1 MNKDTFREVLVN
13 QYKWYKSSRTIMVEA
28 AKVADIFENLIEMFD
43 DMSPAPMIET
53 ATADSSRLD
62 ELQTLYAQ
70 LADKVGEIENIVSD
84 QDDRIESLEKVTSNL
99 EDATSDLEDIRKDI
113 VDMDAVRGRYVDL
126 TGIVSRHA
134 GILQSI
140 EEAFK

>member
-13 QYKWYKSSRTIMVEA
+13 QHNWFKNSRAIMVEA
-28 AKVADIFENLIEMFD
+28 AKVAEIFENLIEMFD
-43 DMSPAPMIET
+43 DMSPVPMMET

-84 QDDRIESLEKVTSNL
+84 QDDRIEDLEK
-99 EDATSDLEDIRKDI
+99 ATSDLEDIRKDI
-113 VDMDAVRGRYVDL
+113 VDMDAVRERYVDL
-126 TGIVSRHA
+126 TSLASRHE
-134 GILQSI
+134 GILRSI